1 MSKFDK
7 NLLHF
12 SNSENIDKAI
22 LEWAFIMRKS
32 HDERDGHCI
41 CKKKIKHINYFFNI
55 ENKIMIE
62 TGDSCKKKLRLEKV
76 DKKTLSNHKILFDR
90 ITQGQPIEEIDYE
103 KYIIKVY
110 KHYVEDLQKYSNNI
124 IEMYKIKDIILN
136 LIKLNLYKGE
146 QMNKLLKKINDAL
159 EHLELVEDKKR
170 LHKTTVLEHLELV
183 EDKKR
188 LHKTT
193 VLEHLELVE
202 DKKILYKTTVLEQ
215 MRRRNR
221 NDKLC
226 DENNEKLCQI
236 SFGKHCNRT
245 YIDIY
250 NNKPEYIEWLKGEKP
265 YGCNNYAV
273 ERFLIWEK
281 NYPVKVTREIA
292 KCFLDKKPTTIERD
306 EELETYCFYNT
317 KSTGNKCYMNK
328 YYRDILKTYKT
339 TIS

>member
-146 QMNKLLKKINDAL
+146 QMNELLKKINDAL

-170 LHKTTVLEHLELV
+170 LHKTTVLE
-183 EDKKR
+183 
-188 LHKTT
+188 
-193 VLEHLELVE
+193 
-202 DKKILYKTTVLEQ
+202 Q

-221 NDKLC
+221 NDRLC

-250 NNKPEYIEWLKGEKP
+250 NNKPEYIEWLKGEKH